1 MPYKKSNE
9 PEVLFSGKDK
19 NKKEKK
25 NKKDNKEQESGKTS
39 AHGLED
45 V

>member
-1 MPYKKSNE
+1 MPYRKLDE

-25 NKKDNKEQESGKTS
+25 NKKDKEQESGKTS

-45 V
+45 M

>member
-1 MPYKKSNE
+1 MPYRKLDE

-39 AHGLED
+39 AHGLEGM
-45 V
+45 